1 MAAHPHSECLA
12 AFATLRGS
20 KVYRNI
26 LVPIDGSACA
36 GRGLNEATKIAAIQG
51 SRIRLIHVLNQSP
64 LASPQ
69 VTGSKFDQV
78 FEQLREYG
86 RMLLS
91 AAQSSVIDAGI
102 QVDSK
107 LVDISGGD
115 VGERIVEEAS
125 AWPADLIVCGT
136 HGRRGLRRIVMGSA
150 AEHVVRLSSVPVLL
164 VPAGAGGS

>member
-1 MAAHPHSECLA
+1 
-12 AFATLRGS
+12 
-20 KVYRNI
+20 
-26 LVPIDGSACA
+26 
-36 GRGLNEATKIAAIQG
+36 
-51 SRIRLIHVLNQSP
+51 
-64 LASPQ
+64 

-86 RMLLS
+86 RVLLS

-102 QVDSK
+102 EVDSK
-107 LVDISGGD
+107 LVEISGGD
-115 VGERIVEEAS
+115 VGERIIEEAS